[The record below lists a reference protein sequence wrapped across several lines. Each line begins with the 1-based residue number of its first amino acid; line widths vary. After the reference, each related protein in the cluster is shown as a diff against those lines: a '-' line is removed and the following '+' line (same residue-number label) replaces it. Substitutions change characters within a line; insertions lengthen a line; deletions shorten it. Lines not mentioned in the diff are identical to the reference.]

1 MSLTEDWLQDVAESC
16 KIDAVAPTLTRKILP
31 VVEMQIKRI
40 IQQAA
45 KIQKRG
51 KGRNLT
57 VEDINLALSLNGLEE
72 IYGLNPPSDAVV
84 AIGSGTTS
92 SSSSGSAGIINLL
105 EFAKQHIPRCP
116 LIPELSL
123 HWLAVE
129 GCQPLIPENPL
140 SVTDKGKSD
149 SGAGGIAAAVDT
161 ERPWSLPKEMQHFFS
176 RTTVLM
182 LAGDHTAL
190 PTVLHALQKDVGIQD
205 LVPYYSRFIYQQ
217 IKANANTK
225 SLSMLKILVSAATA
239 LISNDALHI
248 EFHIQ
253 QMLPAIFTCI
263 VAARLCTST
272 SDNHWIVRNMAADL
286 VAQSCRKYSDICPD
300 LHARVCRTY
309 LDTLTAAL
317 ATAIPPSTTAAS
329 GGSDTAGSVQPPVV
343 GSTPSPSPSQRIA
356 SLSTLYGG
364 LVGLSALGQAVIKSL
379 ILPRVYAI
387 NEALEYILLEL
398 NNKFRI
404 QQQPSSSISTHRD
417 AIRAVERCRSALL
430 HALGSYMVERSRF
443 GELNL
448 WNATYF
454 SAERSSIGGLDKT
467 STATALPP
475 PNASKSKNVAKPP
488 STSTSSSSSKKQT
501 TPKKGADKGKG
512 GSLQEPVT
520 KKGRFSTPSPGQG
533 LVSAVASRKSNH
545 REGVSDVSVVGGLE
559 EALVPYYASFSR
571 DLYHSRL
578 FV

>member
-16 KIDAVAPTLTRKILP
+16 KIEAVAPSLTRKILP

-51 KGRNLT
+51 KGHNLT

-72 IYGLNPPSDAVV
+72 IYGLNPPSEAVV
-84 AIGSGTTS
+84 AIGGGTSSTTS
-92 SSSSGSAGIINLL
+92 SSGGIVNLL
-105 EFAKQHIPRCP
+105 EFAKQPIPRCP

-140 SVTDKGKSD
+140 SVADKGKSSD
-149 SGAGGIAAAVDT
+149 STSVGGAGGVAASIDT

-190 PTVLHALQKDVGIQD
+190 PTVLHALQTDVGIQD

-225 SLSMLKILVSAATA
+225 SLAMLKILVSAATA
-239 LISNDALHI
+239 LVANDALHI

-263 VAARLCTST
+263 VAARLCTNT

-286 VAQSCRKYSDICPD
+286 VAQCCRKYSDICPD

-317 ATAIPPSTTAAS
+317 STAIPQ
-329 GGSDTAGSVQPPVV
+329 SVGFGVDATH
-343 GSTPSPSPSQRIA
+343 GSTPTPSQRIA

-364 LVGLSALGQAVIKSL
+364 LMGLSALGQAVIRSL

-387 NEALEYILLEL
+387 NEALEYILVEL

-404 QQQPSSSISTHRD
+404 QQQSSSAISTHRD
-417 AIRAVERCRSALL
+417 AICAVERCRSALL

-454 SAERSSIGGLDKT
+454 SADRSSSSSGGGGGVDKT
-467 STATALPP
+467 STATALQLQS
-475 PNASKSKNVAKPP
+475 AAKTKPLP
-488 STSTSSSSSKKQT
+488 KSTSASSSSSKKQT
-501 TPKKGADKGKG
+501 TPKKSDKDKGD
-512 GSLQEPVT
+512 STVEPAT
-520 KKGRFSTPSPGQG
+520 KKGRFSRPSQGQG
-533 LVSAVASRKSNH
+533 LVAVISSKSGG
-545 REGVSDVSVVGGLE
+545 ESLSDVSVVGGLE

-571 DLYHSRL
+571 DLYYARL

>member
-16 KIDAVAPTLTRKILP
+16 KIEAVAPSLTRKILP
-31 VVEMQIKRI
+31 VVEIQIKRI

-51 KGRNLT
+51 KGHNLT

-84 AIGSGTTS
+84 AVGGAGTS
-92 SSSSGSAGIINLL
+92 SSTSSNTGIINLL
-105 EFAKQHIPRCP
+105 EFAKQPIPRCP

-140 SVTDKGKSD
+140 SVADKGNKSSVD
-149 SGAGGIAAAVDT
+149 SISGGGGGSLAASIDT
-161 ERPWSLPKEMQHFFS
+161 GRPWSLPKEMQHFFS
-176 RTTVLM
+176 RTTVLI
-182 LAGDHTAL
+182 LAGDHTTL
-190 PTVLHALQKDVGIQD
+190 PTVLLALQKNVGIQD

-225 SLSMLKILVSAATA
+225 SLSMLKVLVSAATA
-239 LISNDALHI
+239 LISNEALHV

-263 VAARLCTST
+263 VAARLCTNP
-272 SDNHWIVRNMAADL
+272 SDNHWVVRDTAAAL
-286 VAQSCRKYSDICPD
+286 VAQCCRKYSDLCPD

-317 ATAIPPSTTAAS
+317 STAIPSI
-329 GGSDTAGSVQPPVV
+329 GSDTTGSTQAVV
-343 GSTPSPSPSQRIA
+343 GSASSSGQGTTCTPTPTPSQRIA

-364 LVGLSALGQAVIKSL
+364 LVGLSSLGQAVIKSL
-379 ILPRVYAI
+379 ILPRVYAV
-387 NEALEYILLEL
+387 NEALEYILSEL

-404 QQQPSSSISTHRD
+404 QQQSSSAIATHRD
-417 AIRAVERCRSALL
+417 AMDAVERCRSALL

-443 GELNL
+443 GGINL

-454 SAERSSIGGLDKT
+454 SVDRSSIGGIDRS
-467 STATALPP
+467 STAAALPP
-475 PNASKSKNVAKPP
+475 PTKPKNAPKA
-488 STSTSSSSSKKQT
+488 SSSSKKQI
-501 TPKKGADKGKG
+501 TPKKADNDKGG
-512 GSLQEPVT
+512 ALGVT
-520 KKGRFSTPSPGQG
+520 KQGRFSTPAPGQG
-533 LVSAVASRKSNH
+533 LVTVVARTND
-545 REGVSDVSVVGGLE
+545 REGLADDSVVGGLE
-559 EALVPYYASFSR
+559 EALVPYYATFSR

>member
-1 MSLTEDWLQDVAESC
+1 MVKCRRLFLHDFQAFHRVHQLNQSIYLSNHRPTMSLTEDWLQDVAESC
-16 KIDAVAPTLTRKILP
+16 KIEAVAPSVTRIILP
-31 VVEMQIKRI
+31 VVEIQIKRI

-72 IYGLNPPSDAVV
+72 IYGLNPPSDSVV
-84 AIGSGTTS
+84 TS
-92 SSSSGSAGIINLL
+92 STSNNVGIINLL
-105 EFAKQHIPRCP
+105 EFAKQPIPRCP

-140 SVTDKGKSD
+140 FVADKSKAD
-149 SGAGGIAAAVDT
+149 STNVGGAGSLAASIDT
-161 ERPWSLPKEMQHFFS
+161 GRPWSLPKEMQHFFS
-176 RTTVLM
+176 RTTVLI
-182 LAGDHTAL
+182 LAGDHTTL
-190 PTVLHALQKDVGIQD
+190 PTVLLALQKDVGIQD

-239 LISNDALHI
+239 LISNEALHV

-263 VAARLCTST
+263 VAARICTSP
-272 SDNHWIVRNMAADL
+272 SDNHWVVRDMAAEL
-286 VAQSCRKYSDICPD
+286 VAQCCRKYCDLCPD

-317 ATAIPPSTTAAS
+317 STALIPPIGNDTT
-329 GGSDTAGSVQPPVV
+329 GGSTQAAMGSASSSGH
-343 GSTPSPSPSQRIA
+343 GSTSTSSTPTPSQRIA

-364 LVGLSALGQAVIKSL
+364 LIGLSSLGQAVIKSL
-379 ILPRVYAI
+379 ILPRVYAV
-387 NEALEYILLEL
+387 NEALEYILSEL

-404 QQQPSSSISTHRD
+404 QQQSSSSIEIHRD
-417 AIRAVERCRSALL
+417 AMDAVERCRSALL

-443 GELNL
+443 GGLNI

-454 SAERSSIGGLDKT
+454 SAERSSIKSIDKT
-467 STATALPP
+467 STTTAELPP
-475 PNASKSKNVAKPP
+475 PPSAKAAKNNQV
-488 STSTSSSSSKKQT
+488 
-501 TPKKGADKGKG
+501 
-512 GSLQEPVT
+512 
-520 KKGRFSTPSPGQG
+520 
-533 LVSAVASRKSNH
+533 
-545 REGVSDVSVVGGLE
+545 
-559 EALVPYYASFSR
+559 
-571 DLYHSRL
+571 
-578 FV
+578 